1 MDDGEKLPNA
11 AKIIMDAC
19 KAGNR
24 AAAVLSARGDTT
36 DSLFEALY
44 NANINMNMISTSEIR
59 ISVLVDKQDADKAV
73 QVIHDKFF
81 RTDKRNNHITKKE
94 LQFFR
99 FFGKDAA
106 LFCCLI
112 PRVC

>member
-1 MDDGEKLPNA
+1 MGLIVQKLGGISVDDGEKLPNA
-11 AKIIMDAC
+11 AKIITDTC

-24 AAAVLSARGDTT
+24 AAAVLSARGDTA

-44 NANINMNMISTSEIR
+44 NAHININMISTSEIR

-81 RTDKRNNHITKKE
+81 SN
-94 LQFFR
+94 
-99 FFGKDAA
+99 G
-106 LFCCLI
+106 
-112 PRVC
+112 